1 MEWDMGVPQR
11 SGDELGGVSNTPYA
25 FSLMQHRVQFTAHC
39 SNRWHSSSRL
49 ILSISWKE
57 EFFIFTVTSSDK
69 GYSLLPLVVC
79 SSHQRVLE
87 KQNTER
93 FLSLCMICLHFYNIS
108 PKKPTK
114 HLTPKLNHGN
124 KEKVFDLSNELQVP
138 GKDPGTQG
146 VKSPRPKHVLL
157 RFLTLGFSPKD
168 LNIFWKP
175 EITIKVG
182 ICLF

>member
-1 MEWDMGVPQR
+1 MEVPQR
-11 SGDELGGVSNTPYA
+11 TGDELGCLSNTPYA

-87 KQNTER
+87 K
-93 FLSLCMICLHFYNIS
+93 HFYNIS

-124 KEKVFDLSNELQVP
+124 KEKVFDLSDELHVP

-146 VKSPRPKHVLL
+146 VKSPRPKHALL
-157 RFLTLGFSPKD
+157 LFLMLGFSPKD

-175 EITIKVG
+175 EIAIKVG
-182 ICLF
+182 ICLL